1 MSPSATLSIRQHDPV
16 NGLYRITLR
25 LKQPEQPEMEAEANI
40 AYALTEQEQEDLRWY
55 LEDYLIYPESSEDV
69 QVAQIEDMM
78 RTRGEELY
86 QKVLASNLD
95 TQQIWFSIRPQL
107 ATLRIEISTGITE
120 AASIPWEL
128 MRDPQ
133 SDSALA
139 VRVQAFVRV
148 HSQPNI
154 PFVPVPPSQ
163 DGRIRLLYVVC
174 RPNGIKD
181 VALRA
186 IANRLLQGLGEDRT
200 RFDITALRP
209 PTYEQLQQTLTDA
222 KEAGQAFH
230 IVHFDG
236 HGMYTDLRETNLSSW
251 LGQLSSLM
259 LGGKSNGKHG
269 FLLFE
274 HPTNEEKMRPV
285 PGEELGQLLHDTGV
299 PVLVLNACQSAMHEA
314 IAKPDTAKNVHDEVR
329 AIGSLAQAVV
339 DQGIPAVLGMR
350 YSVFVV
356 TAAQYIG
363 ELYAALAKGRGFGQ
377 AASEARK
384 HLQRNPERWVSLH
397 GRNLQDWF
405 VPVIYE
411 AARLN
416 PLSPTP
422 LPPGERGFNLPSKE
436 MGFGLPS
443 PSRGGGVGGEGNRFA
458 SMAAAPELDPVQI
471 DPTLLRYVPD
481 SGFIGRDETLLM
493 LDRAF
498 DSHAIVLLHA
508 YAGQGKT
515 ATAVEFARWY
525 AQTGG
530 LTPLSPGGKGA
541 GGEGFPPMVLFTSFE
556 IHTDLTDALNH
567 IGRIF
572 NPLLQANGIEWHSLN
587 DNSQRRG
594 LVLQLLRQIPLLWIW
609 DNVEPVAGFPAG
621 TESAWTQVEQTE
633 LADFLKQIKL
643 DKSTKVKI
651 LLTSRRD
658 EQAWLGGIPQRI
670 AMPRMSIPDAAALA
684 LELGKERGWT
694 RDDTAAWQPLLNY
707 CHGNPLTLRILAGQA
722 GKQGLRDRNRLEH
735 FIQSIRD
742 GEQAI
747 ADADESEGR
756 DKSLGAS
763 LDYGF
768 KQAFQPD
775 ELPVI
780 ALLHLFQG
788 VVDVRVLE
796 NMGKGDYAL
805 PELGRHSGMDRRN
818 PDCMDAN
825 NPDHPWSLG
834 SGAPCRNDEENLN
847 SPVFDQAR
855 LTNILQRAT
864 EIGLLTHLGGMW
876 YSIHPA
882 LPWFLRQVFARHY
895 DGKNGHSTAEAALR
909 AWVESIGELGNHYF
923 GQFER
928 GNREMIQ
935 YLALEEANLLYCR
948 RMAHSH
954 GWWGHVTSAMQG
966 LRVLYDYQGRGAE
979 WARLVNEIVPVYCSA
994 DDEPMTGREDGYSLV
1009 MGYRVFLAQYQNHD
1023 LNRAATLQDKMFAWD
1038 RLQAAEALFFSEDA
1052 PLDASQC
1059 DLIRSMGVDVFTLG
1073 QILREQNNGDCVKAY
1088 QEAIQYFQRIA
1099 DTAAEAVAHYNL
1111 GHAYRL
1117 TPSIRDLDKAKAAYQ
1132 RSLDLRPAN
1141 DAPTRA
1147 KTIKEIGMVQ
1157 HERFLEARERD
1168 EPEAIMLKHV
1178 QAAEAH
1184 YLEALQLC
1192 PSNAITD
1199 LGPIHSALGIL
1210 YDEIGQIELARK
1222 HFEQTVQICEQ
1233 TGDRY
1238 NAGATRYNMA
1248 LMYGYSA
1255 DAQDNPNRRR
1265 DLLLRAK
1272 AYAKTALSDFQ
1283 TYQGRAAADEAKA
1296 QQLIA
1301 GIEQAL
1307 AAL

>member
-1 MSPSATLSIRQHDPV
+1 MPPTATLSIRQHDPV
-16 NGLYRITLR
+16 NGLCRITLR
-25 LKQPEQPEMEAEANI
+25 LKQPDQPDIEAEANI
-40 AYALTEQEQEDLRWY
+40 AFALTGQEQEDLRWY
-55 LEDYLIYPESSEDV
+55 LEDYLIYPESSEAV

-86 QKVLASNLD
+86 RKVLAANLG
-95 TQQIWFSIRPQL
+95 TQQIWFAIRPQL
-107 ATLRIEISTGITE
+107 ATLRIEISTGIAE

-154 PFVPVPPSQ
+154 PFVPVPPST

-174 RPNGIKD
+174 RPNGIQD

-186 IANRLLQGLGEDRT
+186 IANRLLQGLGEDRA

-209 PTYEQLQQTLTDA
+209 PTYEQLQKTLIDA

-236 HGMYTDLRETNLSSW
+236 HGMYTDLSKTNLSGW

-274 HPTNEEKMRPV
+274 HPTHAEKMRPV
-285 PGEELGQLLHDTGV
+285 PGEELGQLLHDCGV

-314 IAKPDTAKNVHDEVR
+314 IAKPDISKNVHDEVR

-397 GRNLQDWF
+397 GRPLQDWF

-411 AARLN
+411 AVDRRLLSGDK
-416 PLSPTP
+416 PLS
-422 LPPGERGFNLPSKE
+422 LSQ
-436 MGFGLPS
+436 
-443 PSRGGGVGGEGNRFA
+443 
-458 SMAAAPELDPVQI
+458 APELDPVQLNAS
-471 DPTLLRYVPD
+471 LLRYVPD

-498 DSHAIVLLHA
+498 DHHAIVLLHA

-530 LTPLSPGGKGA
+530 LTPLSSGG
-541 GGEGFPPMVLFTSFE
+541 GGEGFSPLVLFTSFE

-572 NPLLQANGIEWHSLN
+572 NPLLQANGVEWHSLN
-587 DNSQRRG
+587 DNSQRRS
-594 LVLQLLRQIPLLWIW
+594 LVLQLLKQIPLLWIW

-621 TESAWTQVEQTE
+621 AESAWTRQEQTD
-633 LADFLKQIKL
+633 LADFLKQVKL
-643 DKSTKVKI
+643 DQATKAKI

-670 AMPRMSIPDAAALA
+670 SMPRMSNPDAAALA

-694 RDDTAAWQPLLNY
+694 RDDTAEWQPLLSY
-707 CHGNPLTLRILAGQA
+707 CNGNPLTLRILVGQA
-722 GKQGLRDRNRLEH
+722 AKLGLRDRNRLER

-747 ADADESEGR
+747 ADADEKEGR

-768 KQAFQPD
+768 RNAFKPE

-788 VVDVRVLE
+788 VVDVDVLE
-796 NMGKGDYAL
+796 WMGRGDYAL
-805 PELGRHSGMDRRN
+805 PELVRHSGMDRRN

-847 SPVFDQAR
+847 SPVFDQA
-855 LTNILQRAT
+855 LITNLLHRAT
-864 EIGLLTHLGGMW
+864 EIGLLTHLGGTW
-876 YSIHPA
+876 YTIHPA

-895 DGKNGHSTAEAALR
+895 DGKGGRSTAEAALR
-909 AWVESIGELGNHYF
+909 AWVDAMGELGDYYHNKF
-923 GQFER
+923 GA
-928 GNREMIQ
+928 GNREVIQ
-935 YLALEEANLLYCR
+935 FLALEEANLLHCR
-948 RMAHSH
+948 RVARRH
-954 GWWGHVTSAMQG
+954 GWWGRVISAMQG
-966 LRVLYDYQGRGAE
+966 LYDLYGFQGRGAE
-979 WARLVNEIVPVYCSA
+979 WARLVDDIVPDYCTKN
-994 DDEPMTGREDGYSLV
+994 DEPVTGREDGYSLV
-1009 MGYRVFLAQYQNHD
+1009 MDYRVRLAIDQDRD
-1023 LNRAATLQDKMFAWD
+1023 LNRAAALQDKVVVWD
-1038 RLQAAEALFFSEDA
+1038 RLQAADALALSEAA
-1052 PLDASQC
+1052 ALDAIQRNR
-1059 DLIRSMGVDVFTLG
+1059 IRSLGVSVSALG
-1073 QILREQNNGDCVKAY
+1073 KILREQNNGDCVKRY
-1088 QEAIQYFQRIA
+1088 QEAIHYCQRID
-1099 DTAAEAVAHYNL
+1099 DTALEAIAHFNL
-1111 GHAYRL
+1111 GHAYKNI
-1117 TPSIRDLDKAKAAYQ
+1117 PAIRDLDKAEAAYQ
-1132 RSLDLRPAN
+1132 RSLDLWQAN
-1141 DAPTRA
+1141 DTLSRA
-1147 KTIKEIGMVQ
+1147 ITIQQIGIVQ
-1157 HERFLEARERD
+1157 YGRFNEARERD
-1168 EPEAIMLKHV
+1168 EPEEVLLKHV

-1192 PSNAITD
+1192 PANAITQ
-1199 LGPIHSALGIL
+1199 LSPLHNQLGIL
-1210 YDEIGQIELARK
+1210 YNNIGQTELAREHYEK
-1222 HFEQTVQICEQ
+1222 AVQIYEQ

-1238 NAGATRYNMA
+1238 GAGQTRRNMA
-1248 LMYGYSA
+1248 LMYRQSA
-1255 DAQDNPNRRR
+1255 LAQDNPNRKR
-1265 DLLLRAK
+1265 DLLLRAQ
-1272 AYAKTALSDFQ
+1272 AYAEAALRDFK
-1283 TYQGRAAADEAKA
+1283 TYQGRAADWEARA

-1301 GIEQAL
+1301 GIDQAL

>member
-1 MSPSATLSIRQHDPV
+1 MSPTATLCIRQHDPV

-40 AYALTEQEQEDLRWY
+40 AYALTDQEQEDLRWY

-86 QKVLASNLD
+86 QKVLAANLD
-95 TQQIWFSIRPQL
+95 TQQIWFFIRPQL
-107 ATLRIEISTGITE
+107 ATLRIEISTGIAE

-148 HSQPNI
+148 QSNPNI
-154 PFVPVPPSQ
+154 PFVPVPPSK

-174 RPNGIKD
+174 RPNGIQD

-186 IANRLLQGLGEDRT
+186 IANRLLQGLGEDRA

-209 PTYEQLQQTLTDA
+209 PTYERLQKTLTDA

-259 LGGKSNGKHG
+259 LGCKSNGKHG

-274 HPTNEEKMRPV
+274 HPTHEEKMRPV
-285 PGEELGQLLHDTGV
+285 PGEELGQLLHDCGV

-384 HLQRNPERWVSLH
+384 HLQRNPERWVNLH

-422 LPPGERGFNLPSKE
+422 LPPGERGFNQ
-436 MGFGLPS
+436 
-443 PSRGGGVGGEGNRFA
+443 
-458 SMAAAPELDPVQI
+458 APELDPVQI

-498 DSHAIVLLHA
+498 DNHAIVLLHA

-530 LTPLSPGGKGA
+530 LTPLSPGGRGA

-587 DNSQRRG
+587 DNSQRRS

-621 TESAWTQVEQTE
+621 SESAWTKPEQTE
-633 LADFLKQIKL
+633 LAEFLKQVKL
-643 DKSTKVKI
+643 DKTTKAKI

-670 AMPRMSIPDAAALA
+670 AMPRMSTPDAAALA

-707 CHGNPLTLRILAGQA
+707 CNGNPLTLRILVGQA
-722 GKQGLRDRNRLEH
+722 ARLGLRDRNRLGR

-747 ADADESEGR
+747 ADADEQEGR

-768 KQAFQPD
+768 KQAFQAD
-775 ELPVI
+775 ELAVI
-780 ALLHLFQG
+780 SLLHLFQG
-788 VVDVRVLE
+788 VVDVDVLE
-796 NMGKGDYAL
+796 NMGKGEYAL
-805 PELGRHSGMDRRN
+805 PELQALAQTDSVLKTE
-818 PDCMDAN
+818 
-825 NPDHPWSLG
+825 SVYY
-834 SGAPCRNDEENLN
+834 SNL
-847 SPVFDQAR
+847 
-855 LTNILQRAT
+855 LQRAT
-864 EIGLLTHLGGMW
+864 EIGLLTHLGGTW
-876 YSIHPA
+876 YTIHPA
-882 LPWFLRQVFARHY
+882 LPWFLRQVYARHY
-895 DGKNGHSTAEAALR
+895 DGKNGRSTAEAALR
-909 AWVESIGELGNHYF
+909 AWVEAMGAVGNHYHR
-923 GQFER
+923 QFIE
-928 GNREMIQ
+928 GNREVIQ
-935 YLALEEANLLYCR
+935 FLALEEANLLHGR
-948 RMAHSH
+948 RMARRH
-954 GWWGHVTSAMQG
+954 GWWYSIIAAMQG
-966 LRVLYDYQGRGAE
+966 LWSLYEYQGRDAE
-979 WARLVNEIVPVYCSA
+979 WARLVDEIVPDYCTA
-994 DDEPMTGREDGYSLV
+994 DDEPINGREDSYSLV
-1009 MGYRVFLAQYQNHD
+1009 MEYRVSLARNQDRD
-1023 LNRAATLQDKMFAWD
+1023 LNRAAALHDKLVAWT
-1038 RLQAAEALFFSEDA
+1038 RLQAAEALA
-1052 PLDASQC
+1052 LPIAATLDAEQRNR
-1059 DLIRSMGVDVFTLG
+1059 IRSLGVSVFALG

-1088 QEAIQYFQRIA
+1088 QETIRHDQRID
-1099 DTAAEAVAHYNL
+1099 DTAAEAIAHYNL
-1111 GHAYRL
+1111 GHAYKDI
-1117 TPSIRDLDKAKAAYQ
+1117 PAIRDLDQAETAYR
-1132 RSLDLRPAN
+1132 RSLDLIPAN
-1141 DAPTRA
+1141 NAQSRA
-1147 KTIKEIGMVQ
+1147 GPIFQIGMVQ
-1157 HERFLEARERD
+1157 HNRFREARKRD
-1168 EPEAIMLKHV
+1168 EPKAILLKHV

-1192 PSNAITD
+1192 PSNAITL
-1199 LGPIHSALGIL
+1199 LGPLHNQLGLL
-1210 YDEIGQIELARK
+1210 YMHIGQTELARE
-1222 HFEQTVQICEQ
+1222 HYEQCVQIFEQI
-1233 TGDRY
+1233 GDRY
-1238 NAGATRYNMA
+1238 GAGGARYNMA
-1248 LMYGYSA
+1248 VMYGQSA
-1255 DAQDNPNRRR
+1255 SRQDSPKTRR

-1272 AYAKTALSDFQ
+1272 AYAEAALRDYQS
-1283 TYQGRAAADEAKA
+1283 YQGRAADKEADA

-1301 GIEQAL
+1301 AIDQAL

>member
-1 MSPSATLSIRQHDPV
+1 MSSATLSLRQHDPV

-25 LKQPEQPEMEAEANI
+25 LKQPDQPDQPELEAEANI
-40 AYALTEQEQEDLRWY
+40 AFALTDQEQEDLRWY

-69 QVAQIEDMM
+69 QVAQIEQMM

-86 QKVLASNLD
+86 KKLLVDNPD
-95 TQQIWFSIRPQL
+95 TQQLWYPVRRQL
-107 ATLRIEISTGITE
+107 ATLRIEISTGIAE

-154 PFVPVPPSQ
+154 PFVPVPPSK

-174 RPNGIKD
+174 RPNGIQD

-186 IANRLLQGLGEDRT
+186 VANRLLQGLGEDRA
-200 RFDITALRP
+200 RFAITALRP

-222 KEAGQAFH
+222 KEAGNPFH

-274 HPTNEEKMRPV
+274 HPTHEEKMRPV
-285 PGEELGQLLHDTGV
+285 PGEELGQLLHDCGV

-384 HLQRNPERWVSLH
+384 HLQRNPERWVNLH
-397 GRNLQDWF
+397 GRPLQDWF

-411 AARLN
+411 AMDRRLLTSDK
-416 PLSPTP
+416 PLS
-422 LPPGERGFNLPSKE
+422 LNQ
-436 MGFGLPS
+436 
-443 PSRGGGVGGEGNRFA
+443 
-458 SMAAAPELDPVQI
+458 APELDPVQI

-498 DSHAIVLLHA
+498 DTHAIVLLHA

-530 LTPLSPGGKGA
+530 LGAEPL
-541 GGEGFPPMVLFTSFE
+541 VLFTSFE

-587 DNSQRRG
+587 DNSQRRS

-621 TESAWTQVEQTE
+621 TESAWTKQEQTE
-633 LADFLKQIKL
+633 LADFLKQVKL
-643 DKSTKVKI
+643 DRATKAKI

-670 AMPRMSIPDAAALA
+670 AMPRMSQPDAAALA

-694 RDDTAAWQPLLNY
+694 RDDTAAWQPLLSY
-707 CHGNPLTLRILAGQA
+707 CNGNPLTLRILAGQA
-722 GKQGLRDRNRLEH
+722 ARLGLRDRNRLGH

-747 ADADESEGR
+747 ADADEKEGR

-768 KQAFQPD
+768 KQAFQAE

-788 VVDVRVLE
+788 VVDVDALKL
-796 NMGKGDYAL
+796 MGEGEYAL
-805 PELGRHSGMDRRN
+805 PELTGRSDNTPPNNGVREGNAADTTPPPNGGRLGGGQSEGRVASDSTRPHPN
-818 PDCMDAN
+818 PPPWGEGTL
-825 NPDHPWSLG
+825 NP
-834 SGAPCRNDEENLN
+834 N
-847 SPVFDQAR
+847 SPAQQPPFAKAGQATQEPPFAKGGQGGFPFDQAR
-855 LTNILQRAT
+855 LTNLLQRAT
-864 EIGLLTHLGGMW
+864 EIGLLTHLGGTW

-895 DGKNGHSTAEAALR
+895 DGKDGRSTAEAALR
-909 AWVESIGELGNHYF
+909 AWVEAMGDLSNYYTEQVVN
-923 GQFER
+923 
-928 GNREMIQ
+928 GNREVIQ
-935 YLALEEANLLYCR
+935 FLALEEVNLLHCR
-948 RMAHSH
+948 RMARSH
-954 GWWGHVTSAMQG
+954 GWWARVIDAMQG
-966 LRVLYDYQGRGAE
+966 LRMLYQYQGRGAE
-979 WARLVNEIVPVYCSA
+979 WARLVDEIVPDYCTA
-994 DDEPMTGREDGYSLV
+994 DDEPISGREDDYDLV
-1009 MGYRVFLAQYQNHD
+1009 MEYRVRLALNLDRD
-1023 LNRAATLQDKMFAWD
+1023 LIRAAALQDKLVAWN
-1038 RLQAAEALFFSEDA
+1038 RSRAADALALPEAA
-1052 PLDASQC
+1052 ALDAGQRNR
-1059 DLIRSMGVDVFTLG
+1059 IRTLAVSLG
-1073 QILREQNNGDCVKAY
+1073 ALGHILREQNNGDCVKAY
-1088 QEAIQYFQRIA
+1088 QDTIQYCQRID
-1099 DTAAEAVAHYNL
+1099 DTAAEAVAHFNL
-1111 GHAYRL
+1111 GHAYMQI
-1117 TPSIRDLDKAKAAYQ
+1117 PAIRDLDKAEAAYQ

-1141 DAPTRA
+1141 DA
-1147 KTIKEIGMVQ
+1147 
-1157 HERFLEARERD
+1157 
-1168 EPEAIMLKHV
+1168 
-1178 QAAEAH
+1178 
-1184 YLEALQLC
+1184 
-1192 PSNAITD
+1192 
-1199 LGPIHSALGIL
+1199 
-1210 YDEIGQIELARK
+1210 
-1222 HFEQTVQICEQ
+1222 
-1233 TGDRY
+1233 
-1238 NAGATRYNMA
+1238 
-1248 LMYGYSA
+1248 
-1255 DAQDNPNRRR
+1255 
-1265 DLLLRAK
+1265 
-1272 AYAKTALSDFQ
+1272 
-1283 TYQGRAAADEAKA
+1283 QGRAGT
-1296 QQLIA
+1296 IF
-1301 GIEQAL
+1301 
-1307 AAL
+1307 

>member
-1 MSPSATLSIRQHDPV
+1 MSPSYTLCIRQHDPV

-25 LKQPEQPEMEAEANI
+25 LKQPDQPEMEAEANI
-40 AYALTEQEQEDLRWY
+40 AFALTDQEQEDLRWY

-86 QKVLASNLD
+86 QKVLAGNLD
-95 TQQIWFSIRPQL
+95 TQQIWFAIRPQL
-107 ATLRIEISTGITE
+107 ANLRIEISTGIAE

-154 PFVPVPPSQ
+154 PFVPVPPSK

-174 RPNGIKD
+174 RPNGIQD

-186 IANRLLQGLGEDRT
+186 VANRLLQGLGEDRA
-200 RFDITALRP
+200 RFAITALRP

-222 KEAGQAFH
+222 KEAGNPFH

-274 HPTNEEKMRPV
+274 HPTHEEKMRPV
-285 PGEELGQLLHDTGV
+285 PGEELGQLLHDCGV

-384 HLQRNPERWVSLH
+384 HLQRNPERWVNLH
-397 GRNLQDWF
+397 GRPLQDWF

-411 AARLN
+411 AMDRRLLTSDK
-416 PLSPTP
+416 PLS
-422 LPPGERGFNLPSKE
+422 LNQ
-436 MGFGLPS
+436 
-443 PSRGGGVGGEGNRFA
+443 
-458 SMAAAPELDPVQI
+458 APELDPVQI

-498 DSHAIVLLHA
+498 DTHAIVLLHA

-530 LTPLSPGGKGA
+530 LGAEPL
-541 GGEGFPPMVLFTSFE
+541 VLFTSFE

-587 DNSQRRG
+587 DNSQRRS

-621 TESAWTQVEQTE
+621 TESAWTKPEQTE
-633 LADFLKQIKL
+633 LAEFLKQVKL
-643 DKSTKVKI
+643 DKATKAKI

-670 AMPRMSIPDAAALA
+670 AMPRMSQPDAAALA

-694 RDDTAAWQPLLNY
+694 RDDTAEWQPLLKY
-707 CHGNPLTLRILAGQA
+707 CNGNPLTLRVIAGQA
-722 GKQGLRDRNRLEH
+722 VRQGLRDRNRLER

-747 ADADESEGR
+747 ADADETEGR

-768 KQAFQPD
+768 KQAFQAD

-780 ALLHLFQG
+780 SLLHLFQG
-788 VVDVRVLE
+788 VVDVDVLE
-796 NMGKGDYAL
+796 TMGKGEYAL
-805 PELGRHSGMDRRN
+805 TELQALAQTDSVSKTESVYS
-818 PDCMDAN
+818 
-825 NPDHPWSLG
+825 SL
-834 SGAPCRNDEENLN
+834 
-847 SPVFDQAR
+847 
-855 LTNILQRAT
+855 LQRAT
-864 EIGLLTHLGGMW
+864 EIGLLTHLGGTW
-876 YSIHPA
+876 YTIHPA

-895 DGKNGHSTAEAALR
+895 DGKDGRSSTEAALR
-909 AWVESIGELGNHYF
+909 SWVKAIGELGNHYWW
-923 GQFER
+923 QSNE
-928 GNREMIQ
+928 GNREVIQ
-935 YLALEEANLLYCR
+935 FLALEEANLLHACR
-948 RMAHSH
+948 SARRH
-954 GWWGHVTSAMQG
+954 GWWDSVIYSMQG
-966 LRVLYDYQGRGAE
+966 LQDLYDFQGRGAE
-979 WARLVNEIVPVYCSA
+979 WARLVTEIVPDYCTTN
-994 DDEPMTGREDGYSLV
+994 DEPMAGRENGYTLV
-1009 MGYRVFLAQYQNHD
+1009 MGYRVRLARIQYRD
-1023 LNRAATLQDKMFAWD
+1023 LNLAACLQSKLVDWDQLNAADALRLPNDATLDEIQ
-1038 RLQAAEALFFSEDA
+1038 RNR
-1052 PLDASQC
+1052 
-1059 DLIRSMGVDVFTLG
+1059 IRSLGVSVFELG
-1073 QILREQNNGDCVKAY
+1073 QILREQNIGDCVMRF
-1088 QEAIQYFQRIA
+1088 QDAIKYFQRTA
-1099 DTAAEAVAHYNL
+1099 DTAGEAVTHFNL
-1111 GHAYRL
+1111 GLAYKDI
-1117 TPSIRDLDKAKAAYQ
+1117 TAIRDLYIAETAYD
-1132 RSLDLRPAN
+1132 RSLNLINPN
-1141 DAPTRA
+1141 DALNRSNCLQA
-1147 KTIKEIGMVQ
+1147 IGLV
-1157 HERFLEARERD
+1157 HFERFNEARRRNES
-1168 EPEAIMLKHV
+1168 EEKLLKHL
-1178 QAAEAH
+1178 QAAETH
-1184 YLEALQLC
+1184 FLNSLKLC
-1192 PSNAITD
+1192 PPNAITN
-1199 LGPIHSALGIL
+1199 LAPSYNALGVL
-1210 YDEIGQIELARK
+1210 YAEVGQTENARQQFERRVQLA
-1222 HFEQTVQICEQ
+1222 EQ

-1238 NAGATRYNMA
+1238 GAGSTRYNMA
-1248 LMYGYSA
+1248 QMYRQSA
-1255 DAQDNPNRRR
+1255 NIQDNPNRRR
-1265 DLLLRAK
+1265 DLLHRAK
-1272 AYAKTALSDFQ
+1272 AYAEAALRDYQ
-1283 TYQGRAAADEAKA
+1283 TYQGRAADKEANT

-1301 GIEQAL
+1301 TIEQAL
-1307 AAL
+1307 AGS